1 MWFFLISSIAGS
13 IIGSATDSW
22 FRDTR
27 LGIWFYNK
35 IDSLYTWASKRYGLK
50 LLTDEKK
57 RMAKF
62 PELNKRLEKTIEKF
76 NRRFENKINFEVF
89 DNLSSH
95 ELIHYSD
102 LVIGG
107 LSSLVLESL
116 IYQKPA
122 VRVIHPEHPYLEIA
136 ASPGHSSFE
145 GFQVQP
151 CQYSQ
156 GHCQCFSI
164 DISCFFGS

>member
-62 PELNKRLEKTIEKF
+62 PELNKRLDSLEKQTKCMK
-76 NRRFENKINFEVF
+76 NRIYTLENKFEMKEAAL
-89 DNLSSH
+89 D
-95 ELIHYSD
+95 
-102 LVIGG
+102 
-107 LSSLVLESL
+107 
-116 IYQKPA
+116 
-122 VRVIHPEHPYLEIA
+122 RVDY
-136 ASPGHSSFE
+136 G
-145 GFQVQP
+145 
-151 CQYSQ
+151 
-156 GHCQCFSI
+156 SI
-164 DISCFFGS
+164 EED

>member
-62 PELNKRLEKTIEKF
+62 PELNKRLDSLEKQAKCMKEAALDRVDYGSIE
-76 NRRFENKINFEVF
+76 EN
-89 DNLSSH
+89 
-95 ELIHYSD
+95 
-102 LVIGG
+102 
-107 LSSLVLESL
+107 
-116 IYQKPA
+116 
-122 VRVIHPEHPYLEIA
+122 
-136 ASPGHSSFE
+136 
-145 GFQVQP
+145 
-151 CQYSQ
+151 
-156 GHCQCFSI
+156 
-164 DISCFFGS
+164 